1 MTRDDRWNWCFKYSR
16 EKTLHRRSGTNYS
29 GPTRD
34 DMIDREPRA
43 TCSGAGAYS
52 YMFMEWPRRGG
63 SRAESHL
70 LRRGGVLVH
79 VHGVAAPGRKGLG
92 TSKPG
97 LGTQV
102 SSTPGMNCPWVV
114 AGTLWSPFFHH
125 GVSSNSLTAPLFNI
139 LRWVD
144 LEEM

>member
-1 MTRDDRWNWCFKYSR
+1 
-16 EKTLHRRSGTNYS
+16 
-29 GPTRD
+29 
-34 DMIDREPRA
+34 MIDREPRA
-43 TCSGAGAYS
+43 TCSGAGGRTRTCS
-52 YMFMEWPRRGG
+52 WSG
-63 SRAESHL
+63 RAGAE
-70 LRRGGVLVH
+70 G
-79 VHGVAAPGRKGLG
+79 GLG
-92 TSKPG
+92 TSKSG

-125 GVSSNSLTAPLFNI
+125 GVTSNSLAASLFNI